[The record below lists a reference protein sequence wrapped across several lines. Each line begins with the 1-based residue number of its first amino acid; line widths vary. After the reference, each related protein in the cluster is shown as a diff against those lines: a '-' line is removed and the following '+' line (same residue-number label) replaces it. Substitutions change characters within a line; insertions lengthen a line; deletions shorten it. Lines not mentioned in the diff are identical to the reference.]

1 MKRSSRKMKEN
12 LKGISDERE
21 DEKKIIRKWK
31 SVQACRGQKWRKWR
45 MRKVKVKVGKRENS
59 RMERNREIQINDTGT
74 KEGQNQEKRSDAG
87 NPREK

>member
-1 MKRSSRKMKEN
+1 
-12 LKGISDERE
+12 
-21 DEKKIIRKWK
+21 
-31 SVQACRGQKWRKWR
+31 
-45 MRKVKVKVGKRENS
+45 MRKVKVNVGKRENS